1 VDREA
6 IKVERSPSHCPFCK
20 GTIDDLREVVACA
33 ECVARHHRDCH
44 AENGGRCATCGGRAL
59 LAPVVETLGLPKS
72 LPVAAPPAPEPLPVL
87 GSEVPVESDLPT
99 LDELRVGR
107 AERDELKAWMGGLA
121 FVIGAA
127 VLAALLVLI
136 IVLALWLT

>member
-1 VDREA
+1 
-6 IKVERSPSHCPFCK
+6 
-20 GTIDDLREVVACA
+20 
-33 ECVARHHRDCH
+33 
-44 AENGGRCATCGGRAL
+44 
-59 LAPVVETLGLPKS
+59 
-72 LPVAAPPAPEPLPVL
+72 VL